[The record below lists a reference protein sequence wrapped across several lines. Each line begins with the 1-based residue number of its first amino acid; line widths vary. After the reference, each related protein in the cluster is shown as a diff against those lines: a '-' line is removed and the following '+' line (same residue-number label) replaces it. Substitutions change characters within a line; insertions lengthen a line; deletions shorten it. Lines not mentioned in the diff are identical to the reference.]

1 MTHDTERTS
10 RRPPLAG
17 LRVLDLARVLA
28 GPTCAQTLADL
39 GADVVKIE
47 RPGTGDDTRPWGPPW
62 LPDAKGE
69 PTRDSTYFSSAN
81 RNKRSIAID
90 LASESGAA
98 LVRRLAAQADV
109 LIENYKVGDLA
120 RRGLDYATLSQVN
133 PRLVYCSI
141 TGFGQTGPLR
151 ERPGYDYIFQAVGG
165 LMSVTGHPDG
175 VPGGGPM
182 KIGVSIVDLSTG
194 LYAGI
199 AILAALRER
208 DASGL
213 GQHIDMAL
221 FDSVAALCCHQAASF
236 FQTGRVPQR
245 MGNSSAGIMVPYE
258 TFKCADGHLVVA
270 VGNNTQWHAMC
281 RALGR
286 EDLATDPRLQSPSG
300 RTLEKPWIIAELNPV
315 FAARTVA
322 ELQATLER
330 AGVANGAIN
339 DLGQVFASEQAQQRS
354 LKITLPRSDGTQ
366 VPSVA
371 SPIRLSATPV
381 RYRSAAPKLGEHT
394 REILAEWLQADEDA
408 IEAWQDAG
416 AFGAAGKTPE

>member
-1 MTHDTERTS
+1 MSAQQPQRTA
-10 RRPPLAG
+10 PLAG
-17 LRVLDLARVLA
+17 IRVIDMARVLA

-39 GADVVKIE
+39 GADVVKVE
-47 RPGTGDDTRPWGPPW
+47 RPGMGDDTRPWGPPW
-62 LPDAKGE
+62 LPDANGE

-81 RNKRSIAID
+81 RNKRSITID
-90 LASESGAA
+90 LACASGAA
-98 LVRRLAAQADV
+98 LVRRLAERADV

-120 RRGLDYATLSQVN
+120 RRGLDYATLAKVN

-165 LMSVTGHPDG
+165 LMSLTGHPDDA
-175 VPGGGPM
+175 PGGGPM

-208 DASGL
+208 DRSGL

-221 FDSVAALCCHQAASF
+221 FDSVAALCCHQAANY

-270 VGNNTQWHAMC
+270 VGNNTQWHSMC

-286 EDLATDPRLQSPSG
+286 EDLACDPRLQSPSG
-300 RTLEKPWIIAELNPV
+300 RTLNKAWIIEELNPV
-315 FAARTVA
+315 FARSSVA
-322 ELQATLER
+322 ELQAKLDR
-330 AGVANGAIN
+330 AGVANGAID
-339 DLGQVFASEQAQQRS
+339 DLGQVFGSDQAQERG
-354 LKITLPRSDGTQ
+354 LKVNLARSDGVQ
-366 VPSVA
+366 VTTVA

-381 RYRSAAPKLGEHT
+381 QYRTAAPRLGEHT
-394 REILAEWLQADEDA
+394 EQVLEDWLNADAATLAEWRA
-408 IEAWQDAG
+408 AG
-416 AFGAAGKTPE
+416 AFGADQYSR

>member
-1 MTHDTERTS
+1 MSPASPSARQ
-10 RRPPLAG
+10 PALAG
-17 LRVLDLARVLA
+17 LRVLDMARVLA
-28 GPTCAQTLADL
+28 GPTCAQILADL

-47 RPGTGDDTRPWGPPW
+47 RPGMGDDTRPWGPPW
-62 LPDAKGE
+62 IPDAHGE
-69 PTRDSTYFSSAN
+69 STRDSTYFSSAN
-81 RNKRSIAID
+81 RNKRSITID
-90 LASESGAA
+90 LACDAGAA
-98 LVRRLAAQADV
+98 LVRALATHADV
-109 LIENYKVGDLA
+109 LIENYKVGDLT
-120 RRGLDYATLSQVN
+120 RRGLDYGTLSKLN

-175 VPGGGPM
+175 APGGGPM

-286 EDLATDPRLQSPSG
+286 DDLATDPRLQSPSG
-300 RTLEKPWIIAELNPV
+300 RSLNKPLIIDALNPV
-315 FAARTVA
+315 FASRTVA
-322 ELQATLER
+322 ELQTSLDR

-339 DLGQVFASEQAQQRS
+339 DLGQVFASEQARERG
-354 LKITLPRSDGTQ
+354 LKITLERSDG
-366 VPSVA
+366 VPVATVA

-381 RYRSAAPKLGEHT
+381 QYRSAAPKLGEHT
-394 REILAEWLQADEDA
+394 AEVLSEWLEADAAALAQWRSE
-408 IEAWQDAG
+408 G
-416 AFGAAGKTPE
+416 AFGSDTESP